1 MQCAIWYYFYDLK
14 NVKNTDGG
22 VLLLVCNFTKS
33 KTPPRL
39 FFTFWNCT
47 NGTKSRNASHLWI
60 KRCSTGLL
68 ISQNRNDTEMRQKEY
83 TESINPVQV
92 AKKWDSDYQLTK

>member
-33 KTPPRL
+33 KTPPRV

-60 KRCSTGLL
+60 KRYSTGLL